1 MNMTTTI
8 SIAVVFSIVAVIA
21 QIYSIWNGHR
31 KNTEE
36 AEREKIELEKNLLS
50 LNLKLDQVNNSII
63 TLVESDKSKA
73 IELKTIGESI
83 AMFKRDMKAM
93 WKKVD
98 DHETRLKTVE
108 KEVKLI

>member
-1 MNMTTTI
+1 MDMTTTI
-8 SIAVVFSIVAVIA
+8 SIAVIFSIVAVVS

-36 AEREKIELEKNLLS
+36 SERKKIELEKNLLG
-50 LNLKLDQVNNSII
+50 LNLKLDQLRNSLA

-73 IELKTIGESI
+73 VELKSINESI
-83 AMFKRDMKAM
+83 IIFKRDMKAM

-98 DHETRLKTVE
+98 DHEARLKTVE
-108 KEVKLI
+108 KEVKLT